1 MSSTVKICLL
11 GYSGHGIVVAEALR
25 LLGYSD
31 LYYADRNE
39 MTNNPY
45 QLEYAGL
52 ESDQEFPWQEFDVFT
67 LGVGDNRLRKKM
79 AARVKD
85 QGKSLL
91 TVKHPNASISMQA
104 KIGEGAFIAR
114 NTSINPLAIIG
125 EGVII
130 NTAAVIEHECMVGDY
145 AHIAPA
151 ATLAG
156 NVTVQPGAFV
166 GANAV
171 VKQGVTI
178 GTEAVVG
185 SGSVVLKN
193 VANYSTV
200 VGVPAKTIQYE

>member
-1 MSSTVKICLL
+1 
-11 GYSGHGIVVAEALR
+11 
-25 LLGYSD
+25 
-31 LYYADRNE
+31 
-39 MTNNPY
+39 MTDNPY

-52 ESDQEFPWQEFDVFT
+52 ESDQAFPWQEFDAFA

-91 TVKHPNASISMQA
+91 TVKHPNASISLQA
-104 KIGEGAFIAR
+104 NIGEGAYIAR
-114 NTSINPLAIIG
+114 NVSINPSAIIG

-130 NTAAVIEHECMVGDY
+130 NTAAVIEHECMVDDY

-156 NVTVQPGAFV
+156 NVTVHPRAFI

-185 SGSVVLKN
+185 AGSVVLEN
-193 VANYSTV
+193 VADYSTV
-200 VGVPAKTIQYE
+200 VGVPAKPIRYE